1 MAIANKEKLL
11 QSCKRRYLDVEAPEL
26 ETSFR
31 LQSLNG
37 REMSIFASRFA
48 DQELNNDSVDQLSGL
63 LSLCLVDEAGA
74 RLITTKEEEKQ
85 LAELEF
91 GLLVKLGMAA
101 QKHNRID
108 QLAVE
113 DSAKN

>member
-1 MAIANKEKLL
+1 
-11 QSCKRRYLDVEAPEL
+11 
-26 ETSFR
+26 
-31 LQSLNG
+31 
-37 REMSIFASRFA
+37 
-48 DQELNNDSVDQLSGL
+48 
-63 LSLCLVDEAGA
+63 
-74 RLITTKEEEKQ
+74 LITTEEEEKQ